1 MTSLNTTGRSLLRSD
16 AALLESSPSA
26 SPLALTVSRWLRKA
40 RSLQLGLILSW
51 FVMAVVVLW
60 ALFPQWFTSHSG
72 TVGIARRQLR
82 APSAEHWLGTDAL
95 GRDLLARVVYGA
107 SQSLSGAFVAV
118 GVGLVVG
125 TALGLVAGSARGRVE
140 AVIMR
145 GVDVLLSIPQ
155 LLLSLSIVIL
165 LGFGTVNAAIAVG
178 VTSIASFARLAR
190 SEVVRVRASD
200 YVEAAFG
207 SGGTFIRVLL
217 RHILP
222 NSLTSVIALAALQ
235 FGSAILAIS
244 TLGFLGYGAPP
255 PTPEW
260 GLLIAEGRNYI
271 ARAWWLTTVPGL
283 VVIAVVLSA
292 NRISQSFGKVRA

>member
-1 MTSLNTTGRSLLRSD
+1 MSSMNTIGRSLLRDEAAVGAGSSSLLIRHWL
-16 AALLESSPSA
+16 AAL
-26 SPLALTVSRWLRKA
+26 RKI
-40 RSLQLGLILSW
+40 QPGLVLSW
-51 FVMAVVVLW
+51 TVIAVVTLW
-60 ALFPQWFTSHSG
+60 ALVPQWFTSYSG
-72 TVGIARRQLR
+72 TVGVARRQLR
-82 APSAEHWLGTDAL
+82 APSVEHWLGTDAL
-95 GRDLLARVVYGA
+95 GRDLLARVIYG
-107 SQSLSGAFVAV
+107 SGQSLSGAFVAV
-118 GVGLVVG
+118 GVGLLVG
-125 TALGLVAGSARGRVE
+125 TALGLIAGSARGRVDGI
-140 AVIMR
+140 IMR

-190 SEVVRVRASD
+190 SEVVRVRASE

-207 SGGTFIRVLL
+207 SGGTFSRVLL

-222 NSLTSVIALAALQ
+222 NSLTSVIAFAALQ

-271 ARAWWLTTVPGL
+271 ARAWWLTTVPGV
-283 VVIAVVLSA
+283 VVILVVLSA
-292 NRISQSFGKVRA
+292 NRISQSFGKVRV

>member
-1 MTSLNTTGRSLLRSD
+1 MSSMNTIGRSLLRDEAAVGAGSSSLLIRHWL
-16 AALLESSPSA
+16 AAL
-26 SPLALTVSRWLRKA
+26 RKI
-40 RSLQLGLILSW
+40 QPGLVLSW
-51 FVMAVVVLW
+51 TVIAVVTLW
-60 ALFPQWFTSHSG
+60 ALVPQWFTSYSG
-72 TVGIARRQLR
+72 TVGVARRQLR
-82 APSAEHWLGTDAL
+82 APSVEHWLGTDAL
-95 GRDLLARVVYGA
+95 GRDLLARVIYG
-107 SQSLSGAFVAV
+107 SGQSLSGAFVAV
-118 GVGLVVG
+118 GVGLLVG
-125 TALGLVAGSARGRVE
+125 TALGLIAGSARGRVDGI
-140 AVIMR
+140 IMR
-145 GVDVLLSIPQ
+145 GVDVLLSITQ

-190 SEVVRVRASD
+190 SEVVRVRASE

-207 SGGTFIRVLL
+207 SGGTFSRVLL

-222 NSLTSVIALAALQ
+222 NSLTSVIAFAALQ

-271 ARAWWLTTVPGL
+271 ARAWWLTTVPGV
-283 VVIAVVLSA
+283 VVILVVLSA
-292 NRISQSFGKVRA
+292 NRISQSFGKVRV